1 MLDFLIR
8 RALLALG
15 VVCGTAV
22 AVFLLL
28 YVIPGDPVTMALGPR
43 ATQAA
48 RAAYIH
54 RAGLDRSLV
63 EQLWLFLARLA
74 SGDLG
79 TDIWSG
85 RSVATLV
92 GAALPYTVAL
102 AVTGLGW
109 AVVLGIG
116 FGCLAAGKRRWLDRI
131 VALVSIAFI
140 AVPPFLVAIYC
151 LLVFAVTLHWFPA
164 IGAGEPGDLASQA
177 WALVLPSLAVGLG
190 WVGYIARLVRASLL
204 EVLQEK
210 HIETAR
216 AFGLSERVIL
226 FRYALPIAI
235 VPVISVIGIGFGALL
250 SGSVFA
256 EIVFARPGIGR
267 LVYQAILERNYPV
280 ASGAI
285 VVTASLYAGAMLLTD
300 LAIALL
306 DPRSRAA
313 L

>member
-8 RALLALG
+8 RALLAAG

-54 RAGLDRSLV
+54 RAGLDRSLL

-85 RSVATLV
+85 RSVAILV

-102 AVTGLGW
+102 AITGLGW

-116 FGCLAAGKRRWLDRI
+116 FGCLAAGKRRWLDRA
-131 VALVSIAFI
+131 VALVSIGFI

-151 LLVFAVTLHWFPA
+151 LLVFAVWLRWFPA
-164 IGAGEPGDLASQA
+164 IGAGEPGDFAGQA
-177 WALVLPSLAVGLG
+177 WALVLPSLAVGL
-190 WVGYIARLVRASLL
+190 
-204 EVLQEK
+204 
-210 HIETAR
+210 ETAR
-216 AFGLSERVIL
+216 AFGLPERVIL
-226 FRYALPIAI
+226 LRYALPIAI
-235 VPVISVIGIGFGALL
+235 VPAISVIGVGFGALL

-285 VVTASLYAGAMLLTD
+285 VVTAALYAAAMLLTD